1 MPELGVI
8 GGWAT
13 HRTAEGREYYY
24 NKETNTTTWEKP
36 DVLKAA
42 EEKGA
47 AVSAAVATSSWKEF
61 SDASGKKYYHNTKT
75 KQTQW
80 TMPDE
85 LKAAAAA
92 EDAPAAGAAATE
104 AGAAASSSA
113 EPAVEDTTEERKQFV
128 QMLESTA
135 GVTAELTWEDAMRLI
150 INNPTY
156 RVLKTLA
163 ERKETFQG
171 WKDAQLEVVEEAA

>member
-85 LKAAAAA
+85 LKAAAA
-92 EDAPAAGAAATE
+92 EDEKKAFIEKSKVPLPPFSALSRAPPP
-104 AGAAASSSA
+104 SSA
-113 EPAVEDTTEERKQFV
+113 VPRP
-128 QMLESTA
+128 LPRS
-135 GVTAELTWEDAMRLI
+135 
-150 INNPTY
+150 Y
-156 RVLKTLA
+156 RTHHH
-163 ERKETFQG
+163 RP
-171 WKDAQLEVVEEAA
+171 